1 MGERDEN
8 LGLDVKK
15 FFFQTRISRTSPL
28 VTIIWEVIGKGQAQL
43 NLKELLKPNR
53 DFKSAS
59 LKMLFVFGCFTVFF
73 LQGNISNS
81 YACPFQTKEQG
92 VHCGDAWARTKNN
105 RNLETESHQ
114 GVWRSSKAGNSG
126 LRKKTW
132 KRGFWG
138 RKKIG
143 HLARESESDT
153 FNIKIRQRTLESL
166 QNDLFVFDNFS
177 FMFLQISPT
186 LCSFVNIIR
195 TWHCC

>member
-1 MGERDEN
+1 MLCYVIEQRDWISKYWQTSTSKQMGERDEN

-15 FFFQTRISRTSPL
+15 FFFQTRTSRTSLL
-28 VTIIWEVIGKGQAQL
+28 VTILWEVIGKGQAQL

-53 DFKSAS
+53 DFKSAN

-92 VHCGDAWARTKNN
+92 VHCRDAWAWTKNN

-126 LRKKTW
+126 LRKNTW

-138 RKKIG
+138 RKK
-143 HLARESESDT
+143 
-153 FNIKIRQRTLESL
+153 
-166 QNDLFVFDNFS
+166 
-177 FMFLQISPT
+177 
-186 LCSFVNIIR
+186 
-195 TWHCC
+195 